1 MDRAIR
7 YRPSLSRYAGPR
19 CSAFHTRGL
28 GSGVFD
34 PAEFVLTGRPIPAR
48 HKLRL
53 PDPGV
58 GLTGKRSGIPE
69 NDMALFSLKG
79 KMELVKLLF
88 LPLIALIAL
97 IALIITD
104 FTERIG
110 FSLTDI
116 EFPFR

>member
-1 MDRAIR
+1 
-7 YRPSLSRYAGPR
+7 
-19 CSAFHTRGL
+19 
-28 GSGVFD
+28 
-34 PAEFVLTGRPIPAR
+34 
-48 HKLRL
+48 
-53 PDPGV
+53 
-58 GLTGKRSGIPE
+58 
-69 NDMALFSLKG
+69 MALFSLKG